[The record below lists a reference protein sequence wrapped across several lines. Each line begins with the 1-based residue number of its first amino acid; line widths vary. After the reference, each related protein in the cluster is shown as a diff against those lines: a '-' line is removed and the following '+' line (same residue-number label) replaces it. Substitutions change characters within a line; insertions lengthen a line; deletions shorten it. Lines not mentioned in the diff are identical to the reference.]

1 MSVPVPAPWGL
12 SRMKPYP
19 ACAVATTPSR
29 LELDEATQTVRWL
42 EADGS
47 ELPTLD
53 RHKKSETSKETNTS
67 TSLDGNT
74 DQGHDQDGDED

>member
-1 MSVPVPAPWGL
+1 MSVPIVAPWGL

-19 ACAVATTPSR
+19 DSATAFTPSR
-29 LELDEATQTVRWL
+29 LELDEKTQTVRWM

-53 RHKKSETSKETNTS
+53 RHKKSETSKETNT
-67 TSLDGNT
+67 TTNLDSQP
-74 DQGHDQDGDED
+74 DQGHDQEGDED